1 MDFSAY
7 KGLIFDMDGTLIDS
21 MPAHVYAWKQ
31 TCELFEIPFDEA
43 WFHSLGGLPTLKTAQ
58 AINRRYAQNFDI
70 HRLANTKGDFFAALP
85 NRGEVI
91 AVTYQ
96 LLKRLKADKKI
107 AVGTGS
113 RHKHAAPLL
122 EETAILPL
130 LDALVTADDV
140 ENHKPHPDTFLQ
152 AAERIGLAPHEC
164 VVFEDTELGKN
175 AAMAA
180 GMDCV
185 MIVAGELGELI
196 LARDHHQ
203 RATRFS
209 PELLG

>member
-31 TCELFEIPFDEA
+31 TCELFEIPFDED
-43 WFHSLGGLPTLKTAQ
+43 WFYSLGGLPTLKTAQ

-70 HRLANTKGDFFAALP
+70 HRLADTKGEFFAALP

-91 AVTYQ
+91 PETFQ
-96 LLKRLKADKKI
+96 LLQRLRTEKKI

-113 RHKHAAPLL
+113 RHKYAAPLL

-140 ENHKPHPDTFLQ
+140 DNHKPHPDTFLQ
-152 AAERIGLAPHEC
+152 AAERLGLAPRDC
-164 VVFEDTELGKN
+164 VVFEDTELGKR
-175 AAMAA
+175 AALAA
-180 GMDCV
+180 GMDCM
-185 MIVAGELGELI
+185 MIVEGALGELYHAGGRVDSVSG
-196 LARDHHQ
+196 L
-203 RATRFS
+203 
-209 PELLG
+209 PEIVG